1 MKKEDLSRNFG
12 FLISDVARLMRK
24 NFDSRV
30 KEIGLTRSQWWLL
43 NHLFR
48 ADGITQA
55 ELAETLEIER
65 SSTGKLLDSL
75 ELKGWIKRVVD
86 EKDRRSKRVFLTKEV
101 EPIINKMRGIA
112 KKVREVSLGKL
123 SSQQD
128 DFVDMLIEIKNN
140 LTKDNGK

>member
-1 MKKEDLSRNFG
+1 MKKENLSRNFG

-86 EKDRRSKRVFLTKEV
+86 KKDRRSKRVFLTKEV
-101 EPIINKMRGIA
+101 EPIIKKMRGIA

>member
-1 MKKEDLSRNFG
+1 MKKENLSRNFG

-101 EPIINKMRGIA
+101 EPIIKKMRGIA

-128 DFVDMLIEIKNN
+128 DFVDVLIEIKNN

>member
-86 EKDRRSKRVFLTKEV
+86 KKDRRSKRVFLTKEV
-101 EPIINKMRGIA
+101 EPIIKKMRGIA

-123 SSQQD
+123 ASQQD
-128 DFVDMLIEIKNN
+128 DFVDILIEIKNN

>member
-75 ELKGWIKRVVD
+75 ELKGWIKRIVD
-86 EKDRRSKRVFLTKEV
+86 KNDRRSKRVFLTKEV
-101 EPIINKMRGIA
+101 EPIIKKMRGIA

>member
-86 EKDRRSKRVFLTKEV
+86 KRDRRSKRVFLTKEV
-101 EPIINKMRGIA
+101 EPIIKKMRGIA

>member
-55 ELAETLEIER
+55 ELAETLDIER

-86 EKDRRSKRVFLTKEV
+86 KKDRRSKRVFLTKEV

>member
-86 EKDRRSKRVFLTKEV
+86 KKDRRSKRVFLTKEV
-101 EPIINKMRGIA
+101 EPIIKKMRGIA

-128 DFVDMLIEIKNN
+128 DFVDILIEIKNN

>member
-86 EKDRRSKRVFLTKEV
+86 KKDRRSKRVFLTKEV
-101 EPIINKMRGIA
+101 EPIIKKMRGIA

-140 LTKDNGK
+140 LTKNNGK

>member
-86 EKDRRSKRVFLTKEV
+86 KRDRRSKRVFLTKEV
-101 EPIINKMRGIA
+101 EPIIKKMRGIA

-128 DFVDMLIEIKNN
+128 DFVDVLIEIKNN
-140 LTKDNGK
+140 LTKDNAK

>member
-86 EKDRRSKRVFLTKEV
+86 KKDRRSKRVFLTKEV
-101 EPIINKMRGIA
+101 EPIIKKMRGIA

-123 SSQQD
+123 SSHQD
-128 DFVDMLIEIKNN
+128 DFVDILIEIKNN

>member
-86 EKDRRSKRVFLTKEV
+86 KNDRRSKRVFLTKEV
-101 EPIINKMRGIA
+101 EPIIKKMRGIA

-140 LTKDNGK
+140 LTKVNGK

>member
-1 MKKEDLSRNFG
+1 MKKEDLTRNFG
-12 FLISDVARLMRK
+12 FLISDGARLMRK

-86 EKDRRSKRVFLTKEV
+86 KRDRRSKRVFLTKEV
-101 EPIINKMRGIA
+101 EPIIKKMRGIA

-128 DFVDMLIEIKNN
+128 DFVDVLIEIKNN

>member
-30 KEIGLTRSQWWLL
+30 KELGLTRSQWWLL

-86 EKDRRSKRVFLTKEV
+86 KKDRRSKRVFLTKEV
-101 EPIINKMRGIA
+101 EPIIKKMRGIA

>member
-86 EKDRRSKRVFLTKEV
+86 EKDRRSKRVFLTNEV
-101 EPIINKMRGIA
+101 EPIIKKMRGIA

>member
-75 ELKGWIKRVVD
+75 ELKGWIKRVLI
-86 EKDRRSKRVFLTKEV
+86 RRIEGQKE
-101 EPIINKMRGIA
+101 
-112 KKVREVSLGKL
+112 
-123 SSQQD
+123 
-128 DFVDMLIEIKNN
+128 FF
-140 LTKDNGK
+140 

>member
-12 FLISDVARLMRK
+12 FLLSDVARLMRK

-86 EKDRRSKRVFLTKEV
+86 KNDRRSKRVFLTKEV
-101 EPIINKMRGIA
+101 EPIIKKMRGIA

>member
-1 MKKEDLSRNFG
+1 MKKEDLTRNFG

-86 EKDRRSKRVFLTKEV
+86 KRDRRSKRVFLTKEV
-101 EPIINKMRGIA
+101 EPIIKKMRGIA

-128 DFVDMLIEIKNN
+128 DFVDVLIEIKNN

>member
-86 EKDRRSKRVFLTKEV
+86 MKDRRSKRVFLTKEV
-101 EPIINKMRGIA
+101 EPIIKKMRGIA

-140 LTKDNGK
+140 LTKVNGK

>member
-101 EPIINKMRGIA
+101 EPIIKKMRGIA

-128 DFVDMLIEIKNN
+128 VFVDMLIEIKNN

>member
-86 EKDRRSKRVFLTKEV
+86 KKDRRSKRVFLTKEV
-101 EPIINKMRGIA
+101 EPIIKKMRGIA

-123 SSQQD
+123 SSQPD

>member
-1 MKKEDLSRNFG
+1 MKKENLSRNFG

-86 EKDRRSKRVFLTKEV
+86 KNDRRSKRVFLTKEV
-101 EPIINKMRGIA
+101 EPIIKKMRGIA

-128 DFVDMLIEIKNN
+128 VFVDMLIEIKNN

>member
-48 ADGITQA
+48 SDGITQA

-86 EKDRRSKRVFLTKEV
+86 KKDRRSKRVFLTKEV
-101 EPIINKMRGIA
+101 EPIIKKMRGIA

>member
-86 EKDRRSKRVFLTKEV
+86 KNDRRSKRVFLTKEV
-101 EPIINKMRGIA
+101 EPIIKNMRGIA

-123 SSQQD
+123 SSHQD
-128 DFVDMLIEIKNN
+128 NFVDMLIEIKNN

>member
-86 EKDRRSKRVFLTKEV
+86 KKDRRSKRVFLTKEV
-101 EPIINKMRGIA
+101 EPIIKKMRGIA

-128 DFVDMLIEIKNN
+128 NFVDMLIEIKNN

>member
-1 MKKEDLSRNFG
+1 M
-12 FLISDVARLMRK
+12 VA
-24 NFDSRV
+24 
-30 KEIGLTRSQWWLL
+30 L

-86 EKDRRSKRVFLTKEV
+86 KRDRRSKRVFF
-101 EPIINKMRGIA
+101 NKRG
-112 KKVREVSLGKL
+112 
-123 SSQQD
+123 
-128 DFVDMLIEIKNN
+128 
-140 LTKDNGK
+140 